1 MAPFFTRSAPINCA
15 TVLPR
20 ISQDEWRRPSL
31 DRHEGVDVCRQQVHL
46 VTGYFHLKPD
56 SLQSIKANPN
66 RIEVSYSDSLLA
78 MTEHFNEVTIVT
90 DPTTW
95 RDELSDL
102 HLRRNI
108 ELSLAQPVQEDPRF
122 LLLQHELL
130 RGATSI
136 YTSRESDVTS
146 VASYLATIQRKL
158 ECLNTVQQ
166 QKGCSGCSLIWLDAG
181 VFQRRLERVGARN
194 STRSPMKLHEEKL
207 FSFGATANFRSW
219 MKSWCGTLQG
229 EGNEVTGAAF
239 AIRSDIIPYFLQLNE
254 SVIRQ
259 SIRSLSVVPTEQA
272 SIYVVLGLLPRDLR
286 TQGEILTISGYS
298 GAVNRIINGTSHP
311 AKQLNAA
318 RIMHRFPRYS
328 LDHVFR
334 D

>member
-108 ELSLAQPVQEDPRF
+108 ELSLAQPVQVMALVESPR
-122 LLLQHELL
+122 
-130 RGATSI
+130 
-136 YTSRESDVTS
+136 
-146 VASYLATIQRKL
+146 
-158 ECLNTVQQ
+158 
-166 QKGCSGCSLIWLDAG
+166 GCSSIFPIWCAGHCSG
-181 VFQRRLERVGARN
+181 VRL
-194 STRSPMKLHEEKL
+194 P
-207 FSFGATANFRSW
+207 
-219 MKSWCGTLQG
+219 
-229 EGNEVTGAAF
+229 
-239 AIRSDIIPYFLQLNE
+239 
-254 SVIRQ
+254 
-259 SIRSLSVVPTEQA
+259 VV
-272 SIYVVLGLLPRDLR
+272 V
-286 TQGEILTISGYS
+286 
-298 GAVNRIINGTSHP
+298 
-311 AKQLNAA
+311 
-318 RIMHRFPRYS
+318 
-328 LDHVFR
+328 
-334 D
+334 